1 MDNQCSK
8 DRNHSSIARAK
19 LTQKKLESLT
29 PEQQGKKLSDGDNLR
44 GKIRVS
50 KAGKV
55 SVFFV
60 WRYTISGKTREFY
73 CGTWP
78 DSTLGDIRKARTAAE
93 ARKDQGEDPAL
104 ETKLGR
110 MRKRIEENEKAA
122 GLHERE
128 SALAAYLSRPT
139 LLDVYRRW
147 LSTGTDRKDTT
158 ELQRAF
164 DKDVIPILGNTAIA
178 DITRAH
184 VVGVLDAILA
194 RGARRLAARTLG
206 ELRQLFG
213 FAIDRGCLENDPTHR
228 LSKEKICGAT
238 TERARALTED
248 ELIALAR
255 QLPAAN
261 LYRPTEIAIW
271 LMLSTACRIGE
282 LVSARWDEIDLQR
295 RTWRIPATKNG
306 KPHDVFLSRF
316 AIGQLEALRCLHHD
330 TPWLYPRRPDGSG
343 DGGDAEPG
351 SLDPKAI
358 TRQIGDRQRSSGPL
372 AKRAKNVAT
381 LRLSGGTWTPHDL
394 RRTAATLMG
403 DLGVRPDVI
412 ERCLN
417 HTEPNRIVR
426 TYQRQKLLDEQAD
439 AWRVLGERL
448 ELLVDTA
455 RSAGNIVMGRFDRAA

>member
-1 MDNQCSK
+1 MDNQRSK
-8 DRNHSSIARAK
+8 DRNNSSIARGA
-19 LTQKKLESLT
+19 LTQKKLESFT

-50 KAGKV
+50 KVGKV

-60 WRYTISGKTREFY
+60 WRYTIAGKTREFY

-78 DSTLGDIRKARTAAE
+78 DSTLGDIRKARTAAK
-93 ARKDQGEDPAL
+93 ARKDQGQDPAL

-110 MRKRIEENEKAA
+110 MRKRIEENERAA

-128 SALAAYLSRPT
+128 SALAAYLGRPT

-147 LSTGTDRKDTT
+147 LATGTDRKDTT
-158 ELQRAF
+158 ELERAF

-213 FAIDRGCLENDPTHR
+213 FAIDRSYLENDPTHR
-228 LSKEKICGAT
+228 LSKEKICGKET
-238 TERARALTED
+238 TRARVLTAD
-248 ELIALAR
+248 ELVAMSR

-271 LMLSTACRIGE
+271 LMLATACRIGE

-316 AIGQLEALRCLHHD
+316 AVGQLEALRCLHHD

-343 DGGDAEPG
+343 DGKTGH
-351 SLDPKAI
+351 LDPKAI
-358 TRQIGDRQRSSGPL
+358 TRQISDRQRSSGPL
-372 AKRAKNVAT
+372 AKRAKNGAT
-381 LRLSGGTWTPHDL
+381 LRLPGGTWTPHDL

-403 DLGVRPDVI
+403 DFGVRPDVI

-417 HTEPNRIVR
+417 HTESNRIVR
-426 TYQRQKLLDEQAD
+426 TYQRQKLLEEQAD

-448 ELLVDTA
+448 ELLIDTA
-455 RSAGNIVMGRFDRAA
+455 ISAGNIVMGRFDRAA

>member
-1 MDNQCSK
+1 MS
-8 DRNHSSIARAK
+8 K
-19 LTQKKLESLT
+19 LTQKTLESIT

-44 GKIRVS
+44 GKVRVS

-60 WRYTISGKTREFY
+60 WRYTIDGKTRESY

-78 DSTLGDIRKARTAAE
+78 DSTLGDIRKERTAAK
-93 ARKDQGEDPAL
+93 ARKDKGEDPAL
-104 ETKLGR
+104 ETKLDR
-110 MRKRIEENEKAA
+110 MRKRIESGEKAA
-122 GLHERE
+122 GLRERE
-128 SALAAYLSRPT
+128 SALAAHLARPT
-139 LLDVYRRW
+139 LFDVYKLW
-147 LSTGTDRKDTT
+147 LATGLTKRKDTT
-158 ELQRAF
+158 ELKRAF
-164 DKDVIPILGNTAIA
+164 DKDVIPILGNMAVA

-194 RGARRLAARTLG
+194 RGARRLASRTLG

-213 FAIDRGCLENDPTHR
+213 FAIDRNHLENDPTHR
-228 LSKEKICGAT
+228 LNKEKICGKW
-238 TERARALTED
+238 TERERVLTAD

-282 LVSARWDEIDLQR
+282 LVAARWDEIDLQR

-306 KPHDVFLSRF
+306 LPHNVFLSRF
-316 AIGQLEALRCLHHD
+316 AVGQLEALRCLHPD
-330 TPWLYPRRPDGSG
+330 TPWLYPRRPDGNG
-343 DGGDAEPG
+343 DGGEAEPG

-358 TRQIGDRQRSSGPL
+358 TRQISDRQRLSGPL
-372 AKRAKNVAT
+372 AKRAKNIAT
-381 LRLSGGTWTPHDL
+381 LRLQSGIWTPHDL

-417 HTEPNRIVR
+417 HKEPNRIVR
-426 TYQRQKLLDEQAD
+426 TYQRQKLLDEQTD
-439 AWRVLGERL
+439 AWRILGERL
-448 ELLVDTA
+448 ELLID
-455 RSAGNIVMGRFDRAA
+455 SANSPANIVLGRFDRAA

>member
-8 DRNHSSIARAK
+8 DRKNSSIARGK
-19 LTQKKLESLT
+19 LTQKTLESLT

-44 GKIRVS
+44 GKVRVS

-60 WRYTISGKTREFY
+60 WRYTIDGKTREFY

-93 ARKDQGEDPAL
+93 ARKNQGEDPAL
-104 ETKLGR
+104 EIKLVR
-110 MRKRIEENEKAA
+110 MKKRIEEEEKSA

-128 SALAAYLSRPT
+128 FALGAYLARPA
-139 LLDVYRRW
+139 LLDVYKRW
-147 LSTGTDRKDTT
+147 LATGTGRKDTA

-164 DKDVIPILGNTAIA
+164 AKDVLPTLGSMAIA

-194 RGARRLAARTLG
+194 RGARRLASRTLS

-213 FAIDRGCLENDPTHR
+213 FAIDRDYLENDPTHR
-228 LSKEKICGAT
+228 LSKEKICGKE
-238 TERARALTED
+238 TERARVLTED

-261 LYRPTEIAIW
+261 LYRPTEIAVW
-271 LMLSTACRIGE
+271 LMLATACRIGE
-282 LVSARWDEIDLQR
+282 LVAARWDELDLKR

-306 KPHDVFLSRF
+306 RPHDVFLSRF
-316 AIGQLEALRCLHHD
+316 AVGQLEALRCLHPD
-330 TPWLYPRRPDGSG
+330 TPWLYPRRPVG
-343 DGGDAEPG
+343 DRDSVKDDPG
-351 SLDPKAI
+351 PLDPKAI
-358 TRQIGDRQRSSGPL
+358 TRQISDRQRAGGPL
-372 AKRAKNVAT
+372 AKRAKDVTT
-381 LRLSGGTWTPHDL
+381 LRLPGGTWTPHDL

-417 HTEPNRIVR
+417 HVEPNRIAR
-426 TYQRQKLLDEQAD
+426 TYQRQKLLDEQAE

-448 ELLVDTA
+448 DLLTDTA
-455 RSAGNIVMGRFDRAA
+455 ISVSNIVVGRFDRAA